1 MGTKR
6 ITTAAALLVQL
17 LPVAVAPAQAP
28 ANSGSTLGL
37 RGEAGAARATLADPG
52 AARVGDI
59 VTVIVSEGQ
68 TVQDDGKVEV
78 SKESELDSALELF
91 DVKPEAFNTLPAL
104 KYSSA
109 RAVEGESKYS
119 QKGKFET
126 RLTAVVQ
133 DVKQNGTL
141 LIEGRRAIHID
152 GDLKEMRVRGFV
164 RPIDISGDNTIPSDR
179 IANAEVRYE
188 AEGSRSE
195 VVEKNWFERALD
207 FLWPF

>member
-28 ANSGSTLGL
+28 ANSGSSLWL
-37 RGEAGAARATLADPG
+37 RGEAGAARSTLADHV